1 MRSTRTWLS
10 AAVTLLCAAAIV
22 GCGSSNSSSSA
33 SGAGAATTSSS
44 AAATSSGTGTS
55 ASTGTGTSAS
65 GSASGANAAVA
76 KLVPA
81 SIKSKGTIT
90 VAADASYPPNE
101 FVGPDGK
108 TVVGMDAD
116 LMKALGAAMGVKVN
130 IVNETFDSIIP
141 GLASGKYDVGASSFT
156 DTKEREKTVDFVD
169 YFSAGES
176 FFTKVSGGVSVSS
189 LADIC
194 GKTVAVEKGTTEESD
209 AQTQSGKCKKA
220 GKAAVSVQ
228 SFNDQNGA
236 NLALSSGR
244 AQLGFADSPVAD
256 YQVKKSNGQFKL
268 TGPSFENA
276 PYGLAVPKKSGLA
289 PAIEAALKAV
299 MADGT
304 YTKILT
310 KWGIQSGALPAAKVT
325 INGAT
330 S

>member
-1 MRSTRTWLS
+1 MGSRRTWLS
-10 AAVTLLCAAAIV
+10 AVLPLLCAAAVV
-22 GCGSSNSSSSA
+22 GCGSSNSSSS
-33 SGAGAATTSSS
+33 SSS
-44 AAATSSGTGTS
+44 AAAAPTSSSSSATGT
-55 ASTGTGTSAS
+55 ASS
-65 GSASGANAAVA
+65 GSAPAGANPAVA

-116 LMKALGAAMGVKVN
+116 LMKALGAAMGLKVN

-169 YFSAGES
+169 YFIAGES
-176 FFTKVSGGVSVSS
+176 FFTKASGGVSVSG

-220 GKAAVSVQ
+220 GKPGVTVL

-244 AQLGFADSPVAD
+244 AQLGFADSPVSA
-256 YQVKKSNGQFKL
+256 YQVKKSNGTFKL
-268 TGPSFENA
+268 VGPSIANA
-276 PYGLAVPKKSGLA
+276 PYGLAIPKKSGLA
-289 PAIEAALKAV
+289 PAVEAALKAV

-304 YTKILT
+304 YMKILA
-310 KWGIQSGALPAAKVT
+310 KWGIQAGALPAAKVK

>member
-10 AAVTLLCAAAIV
+10 AAVPLLCAAAIV
-22 GCGSSNSSSSA
+22 GCGSSNTSSSTSSAAAAPTSSSSSA
-33 SGAGAATTSSS
+33 TGTSTGTSS
-44 AAATSSGTGTS
+44 AAP
-55 ASTGTGTSAS
+55 
-65 GSASGANAAVA
+65 GANPAVA
-76 KLVPA
+76 KLVPS

-169 YFSAGES
+169 YFVAGES
-176 FFTKVSGGVSVSS
+176 FFTKASGGATVNG
-189 LADIC
+189 LTDIC

-220 GKAAVSVQ
+220 GKGAVSVQ

-256 YQVKKSNGQFKL
+256 YQVKKSNGAFKL
-268 TGPSFENA
+268 TGPAFANA

-310 KWGIQSGALPAAKVT
+310 KWGIQSGALPAAKVK

>member
-10 AAVTLLCAAAIV
+10 AAVPLLCAAAIV

-33 SGAGAATTSSS
+33 SGAGAAPTSSATSS
-44 AAATSSGTGTS
+44 AASTGTGTS
-55 ASTGTGTSAS
+55 ASTGTGTGTTAGGTVS
-65 GSASGANAAVA
+65 
-76 KLVPA
+76 VPA

-116 LMKALGAAMGVKVN
+116 LMKALGAVMGLKVN
-130 IVNETFDSIIP
+130 IVNQTFDSIIP

-169 YFSAGES
+169 YFIAGES
-176 FFTKVSGGVSVSS
+176 FFTKASGGANISGI
-189 LADIC
+189 ADIC

-209 AQTQSGKCKKA
+209 AQTQSGKCKKD
-220 GKAAVSVQ
+220 GKPAVTVL
-228 SFNDQNGA
+228 SFPDQNGA

-256 YQVKKSNGQFKL
+256 YQVKKSGGTFKL
-268 TGPSFENA
+268 VGPSIANA
-276 PYGLAVPKKSGLA
+276 PYGLAVPKNSGLA
-289 PAIEAALKAV
+289 QPMLQALKVLMSNGKYKA
-299 MADGT
+299 
-304 YTKILT
+304 ILT
-310 KWGIQSGALPAAKVT
+310 HWGIQSGAIPEAQVK

>member
-10 AAVTLLCAAAIV
+10 AALPLLCAAAIV
-22 GCGSSNSSSSA
+22 GCGSSNTSSTTSSAAAAPTSSSA
-33 SGAGAATTSSS
+33 SG
-44 AAATSSGTGTS
+44 TGTA
-55 ASTGTGTSAS
+55 ASTGTGTAASSSSAP
-65 GSASGANAAVA
+65 GANPAVA
-76 KLVPA
+76 KLVPSA
-81 SIKSKGTIT
+81 IKSKGTIT

-169 YFSAGES
+169 YFVAGES
-176 FFTKVSGGVSVSS
+176 FFTKASGGTSVSS
-189 LADIC
+189 LNDIC

-220 GKAAVSVQ
+220 GKPGVTVS

-268 TGPSFENA
+268 TGPSFANA

-310 KWGIQSGALPAAKVT
+310 KWGIQSGALPASKVK